1 MKINQIEPLYEALKE
16 WMDKEISF
24 SLAYKMMVISSAID
38 KEYQFYITK
47 MRSIIQKYALKDEQ
61 GELVVENNQIKVDPN
76 YISAAEKELIELG
89 EIEVTLPDIKIT
101 YQELESTDLKIS
113 PAQLYALTPILSE

>member
-1 MKINQIEPLYEALKE
+1 MKTNERELHYNALKE

-24 SLAYKMMVISSAID
+24 SLAHKMVLISSAID

-61 GELVVENNQIKVDPN
+61 GELVIENNQIKVDPN
-76 YISAAEKELIELG
+76 YISAAEKELAELG

>member
-1 MKINQIEPLYEALKE
+1 MKINQIESLYEALKE

-76 YISAAEKELIELG
+76 YISAAEKELEELG